1 MTALSA
7 PSPRCSVA
15 PTAAAPARVSPASS
29 GTTAQPEGQ
38 GFAAKL
44 DDARARASADDDV
57 AAAESAT
64 APAMKKGARAAT
76 ADSTAAVD
84 AATAIAPLP
93 APPVTA
99 PAAANA
105 ATAVAAGAAGAAIDD
120 AVAHAVAAL
129 EATTFAASAR
139 PTPGTTPQGTR
150 RDGLPGDR
158 ASPDAA
164 APDVTAIDRRDEGP
178 RGMAPPPPA
187 ATALTTAAEGRGAQ
201 APGDN
206 PSFASAAPGLA
217 LRELAPANTA
227 ASPPS
232 TPFTAHLSAALD
244 SPAFA
249 PALATQVKWLV
260 REGVQQAQLT
270 LNPPE
275 MGPLAVHI
283 VLDGV
288 QARVDF
294 RADLAATRGA
304 IEASLP
310 TLAAALGDSGLT
322 LSGSSVFDGQAR
334 HGPPGDR
341 GQPAPSRGTADD
353 APQPATLAGAVP
365 LTARGLVDLVA

>member
-7 PSPRCSVA
+7 PSPRSVA

-29 GTTAQPEGQ
+29 GTTARPEGQ

-44 DDARARASADDDV
+44 DDARARASADDDI

-64 APAMKKGARAAT
+64 APAMKKGVRAANT
-76 ADSTAAVD
+76 DSTAAAD
-84 AATAIAPLP
+84 AATATAIVPLP

-99 PAAANA
+99 QAAANA
-105 ATAVAAGAAGAAIDD
+105 AAAGVADAAMNDAA
-120 AVAHAVAAL
+120 ANAVAAL
-129 EATTFAASAR
+129 DAATFAASAR
-139 PTPGTTPQGTR
+139 PAPGATTKGTR
-150 RDGLPGDR
+150 RDDLPGGR
-158 ASPDAA
+158 ASPDAT

-187 ATALTTAAEGRGAQ
+187 ATALTAAAEGRGAQ

-217 LRELAPANTA
+217 LRELAPANAA
-227 ASPPS
+227 ASLPS

-304 IEASLP
+304 IETSLP
-310 TLAAALGDSGLT
+310 TLAAALGESGLT

-334 HGPPGDR
+334 HGSPGDR
-341 GQPAPSRGTADD
+341 GQPAPSRGTAND
-353 APQPATLAGAVP
+353 APQPATLAGAAT

>member
-7 PSPRCSVA
+7 PTPRCSVA

-93 APPVTA
+93 APLVTA

-105 ATAVAAGAAGAAIDD
+105 AAAGAADAAIND
-120 AVAHAVAAL
+120 AAANTVAAV
-129 EATTFAASAR
+129 EAATFAASAR
-139 PTPGTTPQGTR
+139 PAPGATPQGTR

-187 ATALTTAAEGRGAQ
+187 ATALTTGAEGRGAQ

-310 TLAAALGDSGLT
+310 TLAAALGESGLT

-334 HGPPGDR
+334 HGSPGDR
-341 GQPAPSRGTADD
+341 GQPAPSRGTVND
-353 APQPATLAGAVP
+353 APQPATLAGATT